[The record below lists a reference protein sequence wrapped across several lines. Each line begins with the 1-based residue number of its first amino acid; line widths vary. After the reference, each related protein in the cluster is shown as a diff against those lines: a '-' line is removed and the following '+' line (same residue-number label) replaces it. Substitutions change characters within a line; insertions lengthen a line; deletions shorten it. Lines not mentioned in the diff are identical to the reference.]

1 MNTHSWTPTLS
12 SSNVCQRCGG
22 EYTKFVLEC
31 AVCFLL
37 LNRNY
42 CRELLL
48 RGVRPIETFKKLDFQ
63 SLFRPQVGP
72 LSAPLPL
79 RQYHPEQGH
88 RRAHTTAFETDLD
101 KEIVHILK
109 NACVVATIVAA
120 MAVLTGS
127 QYAPAHVSH
136 YLLQSGKRY
145 RHLPC
150 LNFGSPET
158 SCYLL
163 SFFVL

>member
-1 MNTHSWTPTLS
+1 MNTWTPTLS

-79 RQYHPEQGH
+79 RQYHPQQRH
-88 RRAHTTAFETDLD
+88 LRTKTTAFATDFD
-101 KEIVHILK
+101 KVIVHLK
-109 NACVVATIVAA
+109 NPEECLCRRYHCGRHGRAHWLPVCTSPRYSIPFTIWEKVPTFT
-120 MAVLTGS
+120 LS
-127 QYAPAHVSH
+127 QFWFS
-136 YLLQSGKRY
+136 
-145 RHLPC
+145 
-150 LNFGSPET
+150 
-158 SCYLL
+158 
-163 SFFVL
+163 